1 MAPSTWRYEIALF
14 LAVNTSF
21 LVLFDAFSADRGITG
36 RSAPTRAGPPRHNG
50 RRRLMDLDGFEY
62 VVDSGACD
70 GPGRRTPVLVH
81 SHVGHFERRRAIRQ
95 SYPRPVLDR
104 LGFRHV
110 FMVGLPS
117 SGDDAGDRAVQRR
130 LLRESSRHG
139 DVVQGN
145 FREAYRNLTYKHA
158 MGLTW
163 FAERCPRSEYVVKMD
178 DDIAVNAFK
187 LRAVLARADNRDLAG
202 CVIRAKPIRDE
213 RNKWYVSRAEF
224 AGDAYPPF
232 LSGWLYAARAASVG
246 RLLRAIE
253 VRERYFWIDDLYVT
267 GILAE
272 RAGLELTDLRPD
284 FETDPGPVHCC
295 VRERQRC
302 DFLAAP
308 TGDDQTL
315 LGRYAEQL
323 TRCKATNSSCD
334 RFRKSKSHH
343 SSCLDLWK
351 RDKNPLDA
359 AAAAASSSSSR
370 TGRPSVQL
378 LDWNN

>member
-1 MAPSTWRYEIALF
+1 MAPSSWKVEIAVF

-21 LVLFDAFSADRGITG
+21 LVLFDAFSADRNTSG
-36 RSAPTRAGPPRHNG
+36 RSAPMRPGPSRLDDG
-50 RRRLMDLDGFEY
+50 RQRLMNLNGFEY

-70 GPGRRTPVLVH
+70 GPRRLTPVLVH
-81 SHVGHFERRRAIRQ
+81 SHVDHFERRRAIRQ
-95 SYPRPVLDR
+95 SYRRTELDR

-117 SGDDAGDRAVQRR
+117 SGDVATDRVTQER
-130 LLRESSRHG
+130 LFRESSRHG

-163 FAERCPRSEYVVKMD
+163 FAARCPRSDHVVKMD
-178 DDIAVNAFK
+178 DDIAVNLYK
-187 LRAVLARADNRDLAG
+187 LHDVLGRADNRDLAG
-202 CVIRAKPIRDE
+202 CVIVAKPIRDE
-213 RNKWYVSRAEF
+213 SNKWYVSRAEF
-224 AGDAYPPF
+224 AGDSYPPF
-232 LSGWLYAARAASVG
+232 LSGWLYAAKAVSVG

-295 VRERQRC
+295 VLKRQRC

-308 TGDDQTL
+308 TGDDWTL
-315 LGRYAEQL
+315 LQRYAEQL

-334 RFRKSKSHH
+334 LFRKSKRHH
-343 SSCLDLWK
+343 SCLDLWK
-351 RDKNPLDA
+351 KKKPLDA
-359 AAAAASSSSSR
+359 AAADR
-370 TGRPSVQL
+370 IGKPSIEI
-378 LDWNN
+378 LDWN

>member
-1 MAPSTWRYEIALF
+1 MAPSSWRYEIAMF

-21 LVLFDAFSADRGITG
+21 LVLFDTFSADRNTG
-36 RSAPTRAGPPRHNG
+36 RSAPMRPGPPRLDS
-50 RRRLMDLDGFEY
+50 RQRLMDLNGFEY
-62 VVDSGACD
+62 VIDSGACD
-70 GPGRRTPVLVH
+70 GPRRHTPVVVH

-95 SYPRPVLDR
+95 SYPRTVLDR

-117 SGDDAGDRAVQRR
+117 SGNRVDDRVLQER

-163 FAERCPRSEYVVKMD
+163 FAARCPRSDYMVKMD
-178 DDIAVNAFK
+178 DDIAVNLFK
-187 LRAVLARADNRDLAG
+187 LNAVLGRPDNRDLAG
-202 CVIRAKPIRDE
+202 CVIDAKPIRDE

-232 LSGWLYAARAASVG
+232 LSGWLYVARAASVV

-272 RAGLELTDLRPD
+272 RAGLAFTDLRPE

-295 VRERQRC
+295 VHKRQRC

-308 TGDDQTL
+308 TGDDDAL
-315 LGRYAEQL
+315 LQRYAEQL
-323 TRCKATNSSCD
+323 MLCKATNSSCD
-334 RFRKSKSHH
+334 LFRKSKRHH
-343 SSCLDLWK
+343 SCLDLWK
-351 RDKNPLDA
+351 KNISVDT
-359 AAAAASSSSSR
+359 ASR
-370 TGRPSVQL
+370 VGKPSIEIL
-378 LDWNN
+378 NWN